1 MIDSFDLLFVFNTI
15 FDLNQAKKAS
25 KDKIQSRSEL
35 HPCDN
40 VCSQFSINIDN
51 DT

>member
-15 FDLNQAKKAS
+15 VDLNEGKKAS
-25 KDKIQSRSEL
+25 KDKTQSRSEL

-40 VCSQFSINIDN
+40 VCGQFSINIDN